1 MSRVAGALIAE
12 DHPLVRK
19 SLKALLERD
28 GIPVLGEAADGEE
41 ALRLAQALR
50 PETVVLDLQ
59 MPLLNGLEVA
69 RLLRRSLPET
79 KSILLTMHAEAA
91 YVAEALEAGV
101 HGYVLK
107 SQAADDLVAA
117 IRRVGSGGV
126 FVSPRIA
133 PAPCPLDPAAPE
145 EPASR

>member
-1 MSRVAGALIAE
+1 MPPGAFLAE
-12 DHPLVRK
+12 DHPQVRK

-28 GIPVLGEAADGEE
+28 GIPVLGEAADGRE

-50 PETVVLDLQ
+50 PETVVLDLE

-79 KSILLTMHAEAA
+79 KTILLTMHAEAA
-91 YVAEALEAGV
+91 YVVEALEAGV
-101 HGYVLK
+101 QGYVLK

-117 IRRVGSGGV
+117 IRRVGAGGV
-126 FVSPRIA
+126 FVSPRIDSE
-133 PAPCPLDPAAPE
+133 PAPPDPPSQE
-145 EPASR
+145 

>member
-1 MSRVAGALIAE
+1 MPPGAFLAE

-19 SLKALLERD
+19 RLKALLERD
-28 GIPVLGEAADGEE
+28 GIAVLGEAADGQE
-41 ALRLAQALR
+41 ALRLAQVLR
-50 PETVVLDLQ
+50 PETIVLDLQ

-91 YVAEALEAGV
+91 YVVEALEAGV
-101 HGYVLK
+101 QGYVLK

-117 IRRVGSGGV
+117 IRRVRAGGV
-126 FVSPRIA
+126 FVSPRIGG
-133 PAPCPLDPAAPE
+133 
-145 EPASR
+145 EPTPPNPPSQE